1 MTANPLL
8 MQMQADL
15 AGVTVQKPTMA
26 ESTALGAAM
35 VAGAAVGHWDLE
47 KTLNIPSV
55 KWTSQFTE
63 NERDI
68 RYAKWKMAVERAMGW
83 DMSV

>member
-15 AGVTVQKPTMA
+15 AGVTVKRPTMA

-35 VAGAAVGHWDLE
+35 VAGAAVGHWDPHRPL
-47 KTLNIPSV
+47 TIPSEIWQP
-55 KWTSQFTE
+55 KITDD
-63 NERDI
+63 ERDV
-68 RYAKWKMAVERAMGW
+68 RYSKWKMAVERAMGW
-83 DMSV
+83 DI